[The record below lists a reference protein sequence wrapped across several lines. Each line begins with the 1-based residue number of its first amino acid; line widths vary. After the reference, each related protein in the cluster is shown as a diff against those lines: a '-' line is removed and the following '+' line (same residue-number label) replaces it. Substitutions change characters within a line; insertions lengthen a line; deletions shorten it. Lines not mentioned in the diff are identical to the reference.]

1 MDKANKAMFPLIDTI
16 FKFEMTAKQ
25 SVKLF
30 SSLVK
35 PILLYGS
42 EIWGS
47 LSTHQ
52 IKVINDDPNQLG
64 NYILT
69 SNIEKSQLK
78 FCKQILGLKRNCPSL
93 AVLGELGLS
102 PITLTSFI
110 RSIRYWHR
118 LTQMDEECLANKA
131 LRTTKNSLGELSC
144 WYSTVKTILN
154 LIGLTD
160 LWEHP
165 SRYSTNR
172 VHALCKEK
180 LNFFFQQFWK
190 NELHTADKDSI
201 CNRKLRSYKLF
212 KDEFKMEPYTTSQIP
227 LSLKKLLS
235 KFRCSDHDLHI
246 ERGRHKG
253 LPVEQRLC
261 TMCTNN
267 AIEDEAHF
275 LTECPAYHEFRM
287 SLLTMANINSLPT
300 NLQFIQLMRNKSEPV
315 IYALAKFLKKALKI

>member
-1 MDKANKAMFPLIDTI
+1 MFDI
-16 FKFEMTAKQ
+16 FII
-25 SVKLF
+25 F

-52 IKVINDDPNQLG
+52 INIINDDPYQLG

-110 RSIRYWHR
+110 RSIKYWHR

-131 LRTTKNSLGELSC
+131 LRTENSLGELSQ
-144 WYSTVKTILN
+144 WYSAVKTILK

-172 VHALCKEK
+172 VYPLCKEK
-180 LNFFFQQFWK
+180 LNLFEQFWK
-190 NELHTADKDSI
+190 NKLHAADKDSI
-201 CNRKLRSYKLF
+201 RNRKLRSYKLF
-212 KDEFKMEPYTTSQIP
+212 KDEFKMEPYITSQIP
-227 LSLKKLLS
+227 FSLKKLLS
-235 KFRCSDHDLHI
+235 NFRCSDHDLHI

-261 TMCTNN
+261 TMCTNKS
-267 AIEDEAHF
+267 IEDEAHF

-287 SLLTMANINSLPT
+287 PLPTVANINPLPT
-300 NLQFIQLMRNKSEPV
+300 NLKFIQLMRNKSEPV
-315 IYALAKFLKKALKI
+315 IYAFAKFRKNALKVRNEKSA